1 MSSQHPDDASRP
13 DGGGA
18 PVPPVPALPESA
30 SSPYATAPQPAQ
42 QQVAPQ
48 ASSAQ
53 PAALAAQRR
62 ERGGFSRGFGAGF
75 GASLGVGVVL
85 TALSIITTIGLVLA
99 GLAIGAAAGGGSSS
113 AEGPLT
119 TEAAWGPDGAGS
131 RLLAVPISG
140 TILGSSSDGA
150 PLGGATYGYDVADT
164 IDSLEPDDYDGIVL
178 EMNTPGGTIYGSKAI
193 ADAVARYQE
202 RSKHKVVAF
211 VRGLSASGGMYAMA
225 GADEVVADH
234 GSLVGSIGIISGPFE
249 RYRDV
254 TGIPGS
260 LLAPGVET
268 EGGITSEY
276 LTQGKGKDFGNPY
289 RDMTEEE
296 RAVWTAG
303 LEKEYAAFVATVSK
317 GRGIPEQTIRD
328 DLGAYLYDG
337 DTAVEKGLVDQV
349 LGQEEAYREAATLN
363 GLDPDDT
370 AVERIVG
377 PGLLEQLLSASSDRV
392 AGRDAQAAEDPA
404 AAEAAARTSV
414 VCSGANVALVFHGDL
429 SAVCPQG

>member
-1 MSSQHPDDASRP
+1 MSSQHPDDASRQ
-13 DGGGA
+13 GGGDG
-18 PVPPVPALPESA
+18 PVPPAPAPDESTGA
-30 SSPYATAPQPAQ
+30 PNATAPQPAQ
-42 QQVAPQ
+42 QQVQQQ
-48 ASSAQ
+48 ASPVQ
-53 PAALAAQRR
+53 PAATRR
-62 ERGGFSRGFGAGF
+62 EKGGFSRGFGAGL

-99 GLAIGAAAGGGSSS
+99 GLALGSAAGGGSSS

-119 TEAAWGPDGAGS
+119 TEPAWGPDGAGS
-131 RLLAVPISG
+131 RLLAIPISG
-140 TILGSSSDGA
+140 TILGSASDGT
-150 PLGGATYGYDVADT
+150 PLGGATYGYDIADT

-225 GADEVVADH
+225 GADEVIADH

-276 LTQGKGKDFGNPY
+276 LTQGRGKDFGNPY

-349 LGQEEAYREAATLN
+349 LGQEEAYREAATVN

-370 AVERIVG
+370 AVERVVG
-377 PGLLEQLLSASSDRV
+377 PGLLDQLLSASSDRV
-392 AGRDAQAAEDPA
+392 AGRSAQAADDPA

-414 VCSGANVALVFHGDL
+414 VCSGANVALVYHGDL